1 MIITLLLTLPIDRCI
16 VPCPHIV
23 IRICLDM
30 SMHLL
35 YDIHF
40 IIECMSYIVN
50 DGVF

>member
-1 MIITLLLTLPIDRCI
+1 MIILLLFALPIDRCI
-16 VPCPHIV
+16 VPCSHIV

-35 YDIHF
+35 YDIHL

-50 DGVF
+50 NGVF